1 MTSLLGISPSTPLG
15 YDYAAWRDFI
25 GRLEDACGKGEVQTV
40 LRLLDSGNPPYDQT
54 LYDFLLSATCDS
66 SIRAA
71 YGRYGFEGYAQT
83 ATLLMDRGADPNART
98 QGERT
103 HFFSPLILAVA
114 NSHVELSRL
123 LLARGASVNAYGPSS
138 SLYHQP
144 ALVVACGDHVY
155 NHDSAV
161 DLALLL
167 LDQGADIH
175 LPDSFNGRTPLHE
188 ACRVSIQEKRQ
199 VYVVRKIRIA
209 RLLLEQG
216 AASDIYRKDKKGG
229 TPLDVP
235 YEPVAT
241 HRRYLVQHPRMK
253 AFLRKHFAITV
264 RKYVIGPPAEHPSRR
279 IEHQAP
285 LIASFLI

>member
-1 MTSLLGISPSTPLG
+1 M
-15 YDYAAWRDFI
+15 
-25 GRLEDACGKGEVQTV
+25 

-114 NSHVELSRL
+114 NSHV
-123 LLARGASVNAYGPSS
+123 
-138 SLYHQP
+138 
-144 ALVVACGDHVY
+144 
-155 NHDSAV
+155 
-161 DLALLL
+161 
-167 LDQGADIH
+167 
-175 LPDSFNGRTPLHE
+175 
-188 ACRVSIQEKRQ
+188 
-199 VYVVRKIRIA
+199 
-209 RLLLEQG
+209 
-216 AASDIYRKDKKGG
+216 
-229 TPLDVP
+229 
-235 YEPVAT
+235 
-241 HRRYLVQHPRMK
+241 
-253 AFLRKHFAITV
+253 